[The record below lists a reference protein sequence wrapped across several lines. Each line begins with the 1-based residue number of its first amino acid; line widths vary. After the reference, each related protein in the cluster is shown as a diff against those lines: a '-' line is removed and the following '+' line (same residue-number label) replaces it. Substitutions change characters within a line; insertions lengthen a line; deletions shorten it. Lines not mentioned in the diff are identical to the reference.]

1 MRTIRDIDKIIL
13 ASGSPRRKELLEKF
27 GIEFDVMPS
36 SIDEVITR
44 EIPWEIVME
53 LSTQKARDIVFKV
66 AMDSISKDKNMDIL
80 VIGADTIVANGN
92 SILTKPKDKEDAR
105 RMISEL
111 SGHAHSVYT
120 GVSMV
125 YLKEG
130 IAQTKAFVDE
140 TKVYVADM
148 TSEQIEK
155 YISTDEPYDKAGGYA
170 IQGQFMEYITKIEGD
185 YNNVVGLPI
194 GRILRECIF

>member
-148 TSEQIEK
+148 TCEQIEK